1 MRNLHKL
8 VIALVV
14 CVMAISFSAFTNA
27 HHNNNIVK
35 PSKAVKAGMITDNF
49 IVQPTTNNFVQESS
63 VNTSN
68 CGDPATRQCVYDVTT
83 SGKSNIPDQASYTAA
98 EIDSYVSH
106 SWLTPASG
114 SSAALYQP

>member
-1 MRNLHKL
+1 MKNFKQVAYGLL
-8 VIALVV
+8 VGA
-14 CVMAISFSAFTNA
+14 MAIGFSAFTNA
-27 HHNNNIVK
+27 KESNEAVK
-35 PSKAVKAGMITDNF
+35 IHKALKAGMITDNF
-49 IVQPTTNNFVQESS
+49 IVQPTLNNFVQESS

-98 EIDSYVSH
+98 EIDNYISH